1 MKKIR
6 NPFKCLSD
14 ETRDKLKALS
24 FIIFFPV
31 TGLILL
37 GKVCKGYNFE
47 DFIDEWGFYL
57 ILLCCWTLIAS
68 LIGFIIWGII
78 YNLVETLI
86 IIGVIVGILFL
97 TIGLPYIVYKI
108 ANLK

>member
-6 NPFKCLSD
+6 NPFKCLS
-14 ETRDKLKALS
+14 EKTRENLKALF
-24 FIIFFPV
+24 FIVFFPV
-31 TGLILL
+31 AGVILL
-37 GKVCKGYNFE
+37 SKICRGYKFE
-47 DFIDEWGFYL
+47 DFIDDWGVYL
-57 ILLCCWTLIAS
+57 LLLCAWMLIAG
-68 LIGFIIWGII
+68 LIGFIIWGIV

-86 IIGVIVGILFL
+86 IIGVIIGILFL